1 MSDRFRILFV
11 EDDSG
16 VRSSTEAVLAAH
28 GFDLLV
34 AKEGFEALRLLARHR
49 VQALF
54 TDIVMPG
61 LDGIALARQAKLLQP
76 DIKILFMTGY
86 YARAHDA
93 APLGRI
99 LFKPVRQWALVEALH
114 SLNGTEA

>member
-1 MSDRFRILFV
+1 MAKILVVDDEASVAAFV
-11 EDDSG
+11 KRALAHDGHQVTTTSNG
-16 VRSSTEAVLAAH
+16 HAAVAALAAQP
-28 GFDLLV
+28 F
-34 AKEGFEALRLLARHR
+34 ALMLS
-49 VQALF
+49 
-54 TDIVMPG
+54 DIVMPG
-61 LDGIALARQAKLLQP
+61 LDGIALAKQAKLLQP